1 MPVRS
6 TQNRQL
12 SLRPMKVHFDI
23 EKLPAFTRAV
33 ITIGTFDG
41 VHNGHRQVLAKLTER
56 AQEVGGESVIVT
68 FHPHP
73 RKVVTSAILGIRL
86 LNTLEERLKLLSELS
101 VDHVVVVPFT
111 DAFANLTADQ
121 YISDFLVK
129 RFNPHTIITG
139 YDHQFGRDRSGNF
152 QLLEKMAANHG
163 YRLEE
168 IPKHVLEHISI
179 SSTRIREAL
188 LQSEIEKAN
197 LLLGYPFFFSGIVVH
212 GNKIGR
218 TIGYPTANL
227 RIEDAEKLVPGNGI
241 YAVYAQPH
249 HYDRALKGMMSIGFR
264 PTVDGKNRVIEVNLF
279 DFDEDIYDQLLTVHV
294 HHHLRSEKKFENL
307 PALVEQL
314 HVDKANSQ
322 QLLL

>member
-6 TQNRQL
+6 TQNSQL

-23 EKLPAFTRAV
+23 ENLPAFTRAV
-33 ITIGTFDG
+33 VTIGTFDG
-41 VHNGHRQVLAKLTER
+41 VHNGHRQVLAKLT
-56 AQEVGGESVIVT
+56 ATSQEVGGESVIVT

-73 RKVVTSAILGIRL
+73 RKVVSSAILGIRL
-86 LNTLEERLKLLSELS
+86 INTLDERLTLLAGLS

-121 YISDFLVK
+121 YIADFLVQK
-129 RFNPHTIITG
+129 FKPHTIITG

-152 QLLEKMAANHG
+152 QLLEQMAPRYG

-168 IPKHVLEHISI
+168 IPKHVLETISI

-188 LQSEIEKAN
+188 LHSEIEKAN
-197 LLLGYPFFFSGIVVH
+197 RLLGYPFFFSGTVVH

-227 RIEDAEKLVPGNGI
+227 RVEDSEKIVLGNGI
-241 YAVYAQPH
+241 YAVYSKPQY
-249 HYDRALKGMMSIGFR
+249 YDHTLKGMMSIGFR
-264 PTVDGKNRVIEVNLF
+264 PTVDGKNRVVEVNLF
-279 DFDEDIYDQLLTVHV
+279 GFDEEIYDQTLMVYVHRY
-294 HHHLRSEKKFENL
+294 LRSEKKFENL
-307 PALVEQL
+307 QALVEQL
-314 HVDKANSQ
+314 HLDKANCL
-322 QLLL
+322 QLL

>member
-12 SLRPMKVHFDI
+12 SLRPMKVHIDI
-23 EKLPAFTRAV
+23 EKLPVFTRAV
-33 ITIGTFDG
+33 VTIGTFDG
-41 VHNGHRQVLAKLTER
+41 VHHGHRQVLAKLTEK
-56 AQEVGGESVIVT
+56 AKEVGGESVIIT

-73 RKVVTSAILGIRL
+73 RKVVASAILGIRL
-86 LNTLEERLKLLSELS
+86 INTLEERIKLLSSLS

-121 YISDFLVK
+121 YIVDFLVK
-129 RFNPHTIITG
+129 RFQPHTIITG

-152 QLLEKMAANHG
+152 QLLQQMAATHG
-163 YRLEE
+163 YQLEE

-188 LQSEIEKAN
+188 LHSEIEKAN
-197 LLLGYPFFFSGIVVH
+197 RLLGYAFFFTGIVVH

-227 RIEDAEKLVPGNGI
+227 RVEDSEKIVPGNGI
-241 YAVYAQPH
+241 YAVYAQPQ

-279 DFDEDIYDQLLTVHV
+279 GFDEDIYDQQLTVYV
-294 HHHLRSEKKFENL
+294 HRYLRSEKKFENL

-314 HVDKANSQ
+314 HIDKANSL
-322 QLLL
+322 QLL